1 MIAAAFLEW
10 TKDSIRKK
18 SGDKKV
24 KIPEVIFNHPW
35 YMYVDPEIKPS
46 HLTDLTLALND
57 ELEFLDKVFTSTQ
70 ESDSSSSNSEQSACH
85 VNQNAQ

>member
-18 SGDKKV
+18 NGDQKT
-24 KIPEVIFNHPW
+24 KIPELIYDHPW
-35 YMYVDPEIKPS
+35 YMYVDPEIKQS

-57 ELEFLDKVFTSTQ
+57 ELEFLDKMFTST
-70 ESDSSSSNSEQSACH
+70 
-85 VNQNAQ
+85 